1 MTVFQMHSELV
12 YFHVLEKDDLIFNQS
27 LNNTWDAGCGL
38 NEDGLER
45 LLFEIRSNFPN
56 LHTLVIY
63 NNKIKSLLG
72 IEARIKRIL
81 SSSSPQIKLPNNNNL
96 CKLRLN
102 GNPIFNDVIIKK
114 RSSIDPTEK
123 AAMSTFLNAFDRISS

>member
-114 RSSIDPTEK
+114 GARSIPRRK
-123 AAMSTFLNAFDRISS
+123 QLCRLF